1 MGPVKCVNL
10 SKVIV
15 SLLHGTSD
23 WKFLNENYEAIQSLI
38 LDQIRLIK
46 KGQSLPIYTSIRKL
60 PLWITIEE
68 FGGYQTSAVLGIIS
82 NDTELVVIDSKSDN
96 QVNNHFEIEIP
107 SLFAVPTSDFYFS
120 CNSSNEI
127 PELCSYRD
135 ESFRIRKCESVPRNV
150 LFVPDI
156 ILSKFFQ
163 MHPKEKICLSSGS
176 KFSNS
181 YSGTYNFSV
190 DGNVCEFESNQ
201 HSNETII
208 STSNGITIKTSEIDF
223 NQTNC
228 IKPLNIPVNN
238 YFSELLLETIYK
250 CVLFHGQAGSGK
262 TKAAQTAIC
271 HLNYSSNFLSQIIY
285 IDLLTSSLD
294 FNFLEESS
302 IVFVIDHV
310 DEYLQ
315 SQPGIEKDITK
326 YILFRKKIIDILQIC
341 KDNRVILIS
350 RSSEIF
356 SYFSSIAM
364 FQFDRIFTAEDSK
377 NWNFEINPAPLTS
390 IFGLNEAKSLLER
403 FILNPLQFS
412 NAYMANQMDVHSR

>member
-15 SLLHGTSD
+15 SLLNGASD
-23 WKFLNENYEAIQSLI
+23 WKFLNENYETIQSLI

-46 KGQSLPIYTSIRKL
+46 KGQSLPIYTNIRKT

-68 FGGYQTSAVLGIIS
+68 FGGYKAPAVLGIIS
-82 NDTELVVIDSKSDN
+82 NDTELVVIDSISDD
-96 QVNNHFEIEIP
+96 HIYKRFETEIP
-107 SLFAVPTSDFYFS
+107 PLISVPTSDFYFS
-120 CNSSNEI
+120 CNSSHEI

-150 LFVPDI
+150 IFVPDI
-156 ILSKFFQ
+156 ILSKFFKI
-163 MHPKEKICLSSGS
+163 HPKEKICLSSGS
-176 KFSNS
+176 KISNS
-181 YSGTYNFSV
+181 YSGTYNFSI
-190 DGNVCEFESNQ
+190 NENACEFESNQ

-208 STSNGITIKTSEIDF
+208 STPNGIVIKTSEIDY
-223 NQTNC
+223 NQMNR
-228 IKPLNIPVNN
+228 IKPLDIPIKN
-238 YFSELLLETIYK
+238 SIADLLLETFYK

-262 TKAAQTAIC
+262 TKAAQAAIC
-271 HLNYSSNFLSQIIY
+271 HLSYSSNFLSQLIY

-294 FNFLEESS
+294 INFLEESS

-315 SQPGIEKDITK
+315 SQSEIDKDITK
-326 YILFRKKIIDILQIC
+326 YILLYKKIIDILQIC

-356 SYFSSIAM
+356 SKYSSIAM
-364 FQFDRIFTAEDSK
+364 FQFDLIFKSEDSK
-377 NWNFEINPAPLTS
+377 NWNFEINPEPLIS
-390 IFGLNEAKSLLER
+390 VFGLNEAKSLLEK

-412 NAYMANQMDVHSR
+412 YAYKTNQMDVHSR